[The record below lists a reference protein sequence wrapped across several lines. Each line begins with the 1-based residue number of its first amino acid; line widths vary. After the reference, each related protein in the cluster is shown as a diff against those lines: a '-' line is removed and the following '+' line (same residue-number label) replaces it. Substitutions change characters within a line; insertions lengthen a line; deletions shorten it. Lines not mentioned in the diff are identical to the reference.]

1 MLSANNEKYLTLL
14 QSKLNTLSSPE
25 LVEVKNNQNNN
36 NNNSFYDELTGQ
48 KLKLDQAINNFNI
61 QLRITS

>member
-14 QSKLNTLSSPE
+14 QSKLNTLSNPE

-36 NNNSFYDELTGQ
+36 NSFYDELTDQ
-48 KLKLDQAINNFNI
+48 KLKLDQAINNFNL

>member
-1 MLSANNEKYLTLL
+1 MLSVNNEKYLTLL
-14 QSKLNTLSSPE
+14 QSKLNTSSNPE

-36 NNNSFYDELTGQ
+36 NSFYDELTDQ
-48 KLKLDQAINNFNI
+48 KLKLDQAINNFNL